1 MNANS
6 DTITNVINQYA
17 QVLSDNTE
25 LVLSWQDIEDCG
37 WRSPAHFL
45 MDLLSYI
52 ETLSTDIDEH
62 ILDAIDRT
70 AYVGLLE
77 LMIQL
82 RNQIP
87 GIRKKW
93 EQFQSTFVDKL
104 NSEQLPR
111 SSILL
116 FLGHLTEFDLPLNQ
130 QLVTACQ
137 NWHQQQAYHQQE
149 HKAEATP
156 ETLMAEL
163 ETLISDCNISNEYDF
178 YLHFADNLTFVP
190 EDTLIPLLAD
200 MLRSSSAII
209 NEGCF
214 LFLLHKRPEVRQT
227 LLSLL
232 QHPHCLEQVSSKI
245 LRRLI
250 MMRNWLATEEQQ
262 QLDTIIRQ
270 IRRLGI
276 DCEEYLDQPHFEL
289 KDLRVSMVD
298 GSGACSLLALVKE
311 HKKFRLIGM
320 VLKEQFGI
328 IDSWFTPLSFRK
340 DCDEAF
346 KQFRQQVFNFAVDKQ
361 CLNYVLPHFLAYNRA
376 NQQAVTAEVMMLF
389 EMLNI
394 TQWQP
399 AFIDSKTIL
408 AEWKQ
413 ANPTQFEFNQVA
425 EVLSKSNNWPNSE
438 MTQFSWFESDN
449 QLHKKIVQWENEQ
462 LTKEQQDQLPTFML
476 ESYREKW
483 LHRFVLL
490 AIVSKHKQQKRGP
503 EWHEF
508 AILADCLA
516 SNMPFE
522 EIPLF
527 TQVLQASIDAYF
539 DQAHHPHLH
548 SIT

>member
-6 DTITNVINQYA
+6 DIITDVINQYA
-17 QVLSDNTE
+17 QILNDNAE

-45 MDLLSYI
+45 MDLLNHI
-52 ETLSTDIDEH
+52 EKLAADIDEH
-62 ILDAIDRT
+62 TLEAIDRT

-82 RNQIP
+82 RNQVP

-93 EQFQSTFVDKL
+93 EQFQTEFVNKL
-104 NSEQLPR
+104 NNNQLPK
-111 SSILL
+111 SCILL

-137 NWHQQQAYHQQE
+137 AWHQQQAYQHE
-149 HKAEATP
+149 NNKTDATP
-156 ETLMAEL
+156 ESLMAEL
-163 ETLISDCNISNEYDF
+163 ETLIIDCNITNEYDF

-200 MLRSSSAII
+200 MLQSTSAII

-250 MMRNWLATEEQQ
+250 MMRNWLATDEQQ
-262 QLDTIIRQ
+262 QLDIIIRQ
-270 IRRLGI
+270 IRRLGVE
-276 DCEEYLDQPHFEL
+276 CEEYLGQPHFEL
-289 KDLRVSMVD
+289 KELRVSMVD

-328 IDSWFTPLSFRK
+328 IDSWFTPLSLRK

-346 KQFRQQVFNFAVDKQ
+346 KQFRQQVFSFSVDKQ
-361 CLNYVLPHFLAYNRA
+361 CLNHVLPHFLAYNRA
-376 NQQAVTAEVMMLF
+376 NQQAVTAEAMMLF

-394 TQWQP
+394 NQWQP
-399 AFIDSKTIL
+399 TFINSRTMLK
-408 AEWKQ
+408 EWKHS
-413 ANPTQFEFNQVA
+413 NSDLFEFNQIDQ
-425 EVLSKSNNWPNSE
+425 VLTKSSDWPNSE

-449 QLHKKIVQWENEQ
+449 QLHKKIVQWENDQ
-462 LTKEQQDQLPTFML
+462 LTEQQQAQLPSFML

-483 LHRFVLL
+483 LSRFVLL
-490 AIVSKHKQQKRGP
+490 ALLSQHKLQKRGP

-516 SNMPFE
+516 NDMPLE

-527 TQVLQASIDAYF
+527 THILQASIDAYF
-539 DQAHHPHLH
+539 DQAHLPFLH